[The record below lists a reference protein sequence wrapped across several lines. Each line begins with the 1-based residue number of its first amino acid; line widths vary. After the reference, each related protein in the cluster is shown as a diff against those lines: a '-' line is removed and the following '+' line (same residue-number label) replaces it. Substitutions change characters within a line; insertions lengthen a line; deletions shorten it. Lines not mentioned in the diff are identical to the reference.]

1 MSELTPERIR
11 DAAEVLASY
20 VLITDPIEHKN
31 THRVGVSANMLLK
44 YAELV
49 ERQAVEDAKREKRAA
64 ELAVELRDLY
74 SDHSWRH
81 LADVLL
87 TRYPALADGPEL

>member
-11 DAAEVLASY
+11 DAAEVVQRFGWKDEAG
-20 VLITDPIEHKN
+20 IMREHA
-31 THRVGVSANMLLK
+31 RDMERAQA
-44 YAELV
+44 AE
-49 ERQAVEDAKREKRAA
+49 AKREKRAA

-74 SDHSWRH
+74 SYHSWRH